1 MIYYQFDPE
10 TDLELLKLIDQ
21 KGKLPDTISS
31 SLVEK
36 PFVMKDN
43 EEAYVFSNDE
53 EDTGFLWLN
62 ISENKMLEITFLF
75 MYDQMASEKFQ
86 SKLIDFSV
94 KRAKYLQLRRVAFN
108 KEVLNGRT
116 ELSQLKEELGCIRME
131 SKDPWIECILG

>member
-10 TDLELLKLIDQ
+10 TDLELLKSIDQ

-31 SLVEK
+31 SLLK
-36 PFVMKDN
+36 KQFVMKDN
-43 EEAYVFSNDE
+43 EEVYVFSNDE
-53 EDTGFLWLN
+53 EDAGLLWLN
-62 ISENKMLEITFLF
+62 ISKKQMLEITCLF
-75 MYDQMASEKFQ
+75 MNDRMATEKFQ
-86 SKLIDFSV
+86 TKLIDFAV

-108 KEVLNGRT
+108 NEVLNGRT